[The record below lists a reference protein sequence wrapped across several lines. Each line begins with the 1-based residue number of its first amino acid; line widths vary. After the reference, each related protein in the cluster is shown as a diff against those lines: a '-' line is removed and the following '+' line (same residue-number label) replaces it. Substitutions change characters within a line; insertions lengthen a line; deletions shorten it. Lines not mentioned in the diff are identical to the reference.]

1 MNNRKLLYILLALGL
16 VFLVTQLFNQKKERS
31 FKSELVSLDTA
42 AISKIVLHPQAD
54 GHKEILLEKEGARW
68 TALQGSLK
76 VPVAPGSMNG
86 LLNELVSIRVKSIAT
101 RSKDRWTEYE
111 IGDST
116 GSRVQVFSGSKKLA
130 DFYSGKFGFNPQGNS
145 MISYV
150 RTAGEEEVYAI
161 DGFQSM
167 TFNTSFSNFRDK
179 TLLEIETE
187 QVASIRSDF
196 HGLIH
201 SLVKDSSKWV
211 LDDHPG
217 PDSAAVANYLNSI
230 QRLNGTTFLDGF
242 SPSGPP
248 SYGLEINT
256 GASAVGLKVYP
267 HPDSLKPFIIH
278 STANPDA
285 YFHED
290 STGVFKT
297 LIGGWN
303 DLIRKPF
310 TKK

>member
-16 VFLVTQLFNQKKERS
+16 LFLVTQLFNQKKERS
-31 FKSELVSLDTA
+31 FKSEFLALDTSS
-42 AISKIVLHPQAD
+42 ISKMVLHPQAD
-54 GHKEILLEKEGARW
+54 GHKEIQLEKVGDRW
-68 TALQGSLK
+68 TAQQGSLK
-76 VPVAPGSMNG
+76 VPVSPGSLNG
-86 LLNELVSIRVKSIAT
+86 LLNELASIRVKSIAT
-101 RSKDRWTEYE
+101 RSKDRWAEYE

-116 GSRVQVFSGSKKLA
+116 GSRVEVFSGNKKLA

-150 RTAGEEEVYAI
+150 RSAGEEEVYAI

-179 TLLEIETE
+179 TLLDIEVN
-187 QVASIRSDF
+187 QVTGIRSDF
-196 HGLIH
+196 QGLIH
-201 SLVKDSSKWV
+201 SLIKDSSKWV
-211 LDDHPG
+211 LDDRPG
-217 PDSAAVANYLNSI
+217 PDSASVATYLNSI
-230 QRLNGTTFLDGF
+230 QRLNGTAFLDGF

-248 SYGLEINT
+248 SYGFEINT
-256 GASAVGLKVYP
+256 GAATVNLKVYP
-267 HPDSLKPFIIH
+267 HPDSLKPFILH

-290 STGVFKT
+290 STGAFNT

-303 DLIRKPF
+303 NLIGKPVS
-310 TKK
+310 K